1 MPVPELFNQLMDRK
15 EHIALV
21 VDEFG
26 GTAGLLTMEDIIETL
41 LGLEITNE
49 FDTVE
54 DLQKWAREGLKA
66 RAKGR
71 GIQDSN
77 AT

>member
-1 MPVPELFNQLMDRK
+1 MMDRK

-49 FDTVE
+49 FDAVE
-54 DLQKWAREGLKA
+54 DLQKWALERWEA